1 MMLPA
6 DWLLLAAD
14 SAPAKLIVTNSDCEH
29 KIELTQNL
37 CSLKLLGHFHF
48 GLTYQLIYFS
58 L

>member
-1 MMLPA
+1 MLPA

-48 GLTYQLIYFS
+48 GLTYR
-58 L
+58 